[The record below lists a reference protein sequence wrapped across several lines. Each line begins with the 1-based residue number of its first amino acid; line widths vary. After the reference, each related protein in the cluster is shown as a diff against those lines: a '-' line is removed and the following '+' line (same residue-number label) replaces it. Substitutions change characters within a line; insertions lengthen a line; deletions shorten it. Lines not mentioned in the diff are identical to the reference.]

1 MNQTVRFVKTCGK
14 FEISAIFGALQNR
27 IVPAINMIHIYENN
41 IYIRENILV
50 REHVPCIWKTW
61 CAYDRGQRTH

>member
-1 MNQTVRFVKTCGK
+1 MWIILIAGTIRFCAKRLSTIGGKMNQTLRFVKTCGK

-41 IYIRENILV
+41 IYI
-50 REHVPCIWKTW
+50 
-61 CAYDRGQRTH
+61 